1 VLFHGLCCMKLGH
14 RDRLAGFSCS
24 RYWWNDRTA
33 PKVSANPSDV
43 QYFFRMTERPHWARA
58 TTCRSMLEAEL
69 SVQTLE
75 AEGIPARIRAHDLVG
90 VFGPG
95 FQGTVPRGV
104 DLLVPSP
111 LVDAAREALGLDEA
125 PPPVDPAA

>member
-1 VLFHGLCCMKLGH
+1 MS
-14 RDRLAGFSCS
+14 DRA
-24 RYWWNDRTA
+24 
-33 PKVSANPSDV
+33 
-43 QYFFRMTERPHWARA
+43 QWARA

-69 SVQTLE
+69 SAQTLE
-75 AEGIPARIRAHDLVG
+75 AAGIPARIRAHDLVG

-111 LVDAAREALGLDEA
+111 LVDDAREVLGLDEGL
-125 PPPVDPAA
+125 PPADPAA

>member
-1 VLFHGLCCMKLGH
+1 MNSP
-14 RDRLAGFSCS
+14 A
-24 RYWWNDRTA
+24 
-33 PKVSANPSDV
+33 
-43 QYFFRMTERPHWARA
+43 HWARA

-69 SVQTLE
+69 WAQTLE
-75 AEGIPARIRAHDLVG
+75 AAGIPARIRAHDLVG

-111 LVDAAREALGLDEA
+111 VVEEAREILGLDST
-125 PPPVDPAA
+125 